1 MNFFLFP
8 QRLAYITGDS
18 FRHCVPW
25 KTIDIFVSFCSIS
38 LNEFDTQKEPPI
50 IHFSFFRS
58 LFLPIF
64 TSVTQHQQKTIK
76 GNDPGDF
83 CLYFI
88 FLPRLLTRL
97 FMNFLIRKS
106 ISYSAYGYVMIWCGR
121 RKVLRLRR
129 WIYGGGIIN

>member
-38 LNEFDTQKEPPI
+38 LNEFDTQKKRPSST
-50 IHFSFFRS
+50 FLFFAP
-58 LFLPIF
+58 LFCQFLLLLRNIRRKL
-64 TSVTQHQQKTIK
+64 SKGTILEI
-76 GNDPGDF
+76 F

-106 ISYSAYGYVMIWCGR
+106 ISYSAYGYEMIWCGR
-121 RKVLRLRR
+121 REVLRLRR
-129 WIYGGGIIN
+129 WIYGAEVL